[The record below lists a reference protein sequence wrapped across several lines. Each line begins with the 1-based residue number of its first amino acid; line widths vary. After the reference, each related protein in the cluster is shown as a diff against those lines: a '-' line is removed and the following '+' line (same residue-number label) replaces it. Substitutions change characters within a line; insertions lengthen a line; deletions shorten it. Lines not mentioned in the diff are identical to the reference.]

1 MQEKRHNKMADTP
14 IVKLLISMS
23 LPAMFSMFIQA
34 MYNIVDS
41 IYVAMIGENA
51 LTAVSL
57 AFPVQNLIIA
67 VAVGTGVGLNS
78 LISRRLGERR
88 QDQADKAATHGLVI
102 AICAWV
108 LFLVFGLFF
117 TRPFFAAFT
126 NDPAILEMGVDY
138 TSIVTIFSI
147 GCFVEISL
155 EKTLQATGNMI
166 WPMVFQLSG
175 AVTNIILD
183 PVFIFGWFGL
193 PAMGVTGA
201 AIATVLGQILSMFL
215 AIAVIVLRE
224 HAVTVSLPHFRPE
237 AAVFRD
243 IFSVGLP
250 AIIMQAIGS
259 VMIMGLNSILIA
271 LSSTAVAVL
280 GVYFKLQSFVM
291 MPVFGLGQGALPI
304 MGYNYGARNRDRLM
318 KTLKMEG
325 IFATCIMVVGTLLFY
340 FIPDLLL
347 GLFSASPDMLAI
359 GVPALKIIGLCFPFA
374 AWGISISNFFQAV
387 GSGVNSLVISLMRQ
401 LVCILPLAWIFSR
414 TLGLGAVWFAFP
426 LAEMVSMA
434 TSLLLLY
441 RVYRNQVANLEAFR
455 DELEG

>member
-88 QDQADKAATHGLVI
+88 QDQADKAATHGLGI
-102 AICAWV
+102 AICGWL

-117 TRPFFAAFT
+117 TRLFFAAFT
-126 NDPAILEMGVDY
+126 NDPTILEMGVDY

-183 PVFIFGWFGL
+183 PIFIFGWFGL

-224 HAVTVSLPHFRPE
+224 HAVTVSLRRFRPE

-243 IFSVGLP
+243 IFAVGLP

-304 MGYNYGARNRDRLM
+304 MGYNYGARNRSRLM

-325 IFATCIMVVGTLLFY
+325 IFATIIMVIGTLLFF
-340 FIPDLLL
+340 FIPETLL

-359 GVPALKIIGLCFPFA
+359 GVPALKIIGLCFPFS

-401 LVCILPLAWIFSR
+401 LICILPLAWIFSR
-414 TLGLGAVWFAFP
+414 TLGLQAVWFAFP
-426 LAEMVSMA
+426 LAEMVSMV

-441 RVYRNQVANLEAFR
+441 RVYRNQVANLESFA
-455 DELEG
+455 DEE

>member
-102 AICAWV
+102 AICGWL

-117 TRPFFAAFT
+117 TRLFFAAFT
-126 NDPAILEMGVDY
+126 NDPTILEMGVDY

-183 PVFIFGWFGL
+183 PIFIFGWFGL

-224 HAVTVSLPHFRPE
+224 HAVTVSLRRFRPE

-243 IFSVGLP
+243 IFAVGLP

-304 MGYNYGARNRDRLM
+304 MGYNYGARNRSRLM

-325 IFATCIMVVGTLLFY
+325 IFATIIMVIGTLLFF
-340 FIPDLLL
+340 FIPETLL

-359 GVPALKIIGLCFPFA
+359 GVPALKIIGLCFPFS

-401 LVCILPLAWIFSR
+401 LICILPLAWIFSR
-414 TLGLGAVWFAFP
+414 TLGLQAVWFAFP

-441 RVYRNQVANLEAFR
+441 RVYRNQVANLESFA
-455 DELEG
+455 DEE

>member
-102 AICAWV
+102 AICGWL

-117 TRPFFAAFT
+117 TRLFFAAFT
-126 NDPAILEMGVDY
+126 NDPTILEMGVDY

-183 PVFIFGWFGL
+183 PIFIFGWFGL

-224 HAVTVSLPHFRPE
+224 HAVTVSLRRFRPE

-243 IFSVGLP
+243 IFAVGLP

-304 MGYNYGARNRDRLM
+304 MGYNYGARNRSRLM

-325 IFATCIMVVGTLLFY
+325 IFATIIMVIGTLLFF
-340 FIPDLLL
+340 FIPETLL

-359 GVPALKIIGLCFPFA
+359 GVPALKIIGLCFPFS

-401 LVCILPLAWIFSR
+401 LICILPLAWIFSR
-414 TLGLGAVWFAFP
+414 TLGLQAVWFAFP
-426 LAEMVSMA
+426 LAEMVSMV

-441 RVYRNQVANLEAFR
+441 RVYRNQVANLESFA
-455 DELEG
+455 DEE

>member
-102 AICAWV
+102 AICGWL

-117 TRPFFAAFT
+117 TRIFFAAFT
-126 NDPAILEMGVDY
+126 NDPTILEMGVDY

-183 PVFIFGWFGL
+183 PIFIFGWFGL

-224 HAVTVSLPHFRPE
+224 HAVTVSLRRFRPE

-243 IFSVGLP
+243 IFAVGLP

-304 MGYNYGARNRDRLM
+304 MGYNYGARNRSRLM

-325 IFATCIMVVGTLLFY
+325 IFATIIMVIGTLLFF
-340 FIPDLLL
+340 FIPETLL

-359 GVPALKIIGLCFPFA
+359 GVPALKIIGLCFPFS

-401 LVCILPLAWIFSR
+401 LICILPLAWIFSR
-414 TLGLGAVWFAFP
+414 TLGLQAVWFAFP

-441 RVYRNQVANLEAFR
+441 RVYRNQVANLESFA
-455 DELEG
+455 DEE

>member
-102 AICAWV
+102 AICGWL

-117 TRPFFAAFT
+117 TRLFFAAFT
-126 NDPAILEMGVDY
+126 NDPTILEMGVDY

-183 PVFIFGWFGL
+183 PIFIFGWFGL

-224 HAVTVSLPHFRPE
+224 HAVTVSLRSFRPE

-243 IFSVGLP
+243 IFAVGLP

-304 MGYNYGARNRDRLM
+304 MGYNYGARNRSRLM

-325 IFATCIMVVGTLLFY
+325 IFATIIMVIGTLLFF
-340 FIPDLLL
+340 FIPETLL
-347 GLFSASPDMLAI
+347 GLFSASPDMLTI
-359 GVPALKIIGLCFPFA
+359 GVPALKIIGLCFPFS

-401 LVCILPLAWIFSR
+401 LICILPLAWIFSR
-414 TLGLGAVWFAFP
+414 TLGLQAVWFAFP

-441 RVYRNQVANLEAFR
+441 RVYRNQVANLESFA
-455 DELEG
+455 DEE

>member
-102 AICAWV
+102 AICGWL

-117 TRPFFAAFT
+117 TRLFFAAFT
-126 NDPAILEMGVDY
+126 NDPTILEMGVDY

-183 PVFIFGWFGL
+183 PIFIFGWFGL

-224 HAVTVSLPHFRPE
+224 HAVTVSLRRFRPE

-243 IFSVGLP
+243 IFAVGLP

-304 MGYNYGARNRDRLM
+304 MGYNYGARNRSRLM

-325 IFATCIMVVGTLLFY
+325 IFATIIMVIGTLLFF
-340 FIPDLLL
+340 FIPETLL
-347 GLFSASPDMLAI
+347 GLFSASPDMLTI
-359 GVPALKIIGLCFPFA
+359 GVPALKIIGLCFPFS

-401 LVCILPLAWIFSR
+401 LICILPLAWIFSR
-414 TLGLGAVWFAFP
+414 TLGLQAVWFAFP
-426 LAEMVSMA
+426 LAEMVSMV

-441 RVYRNQVANLEAFR
+441 RVYRNQVANLESFA
-455 DELEG
+455 DEE

>member
-102 AICAWV
+102 AICGWL

-117 TRPFFAAFT
+117 TRLFFAAFT
-126 NDPAILEMGVDY
+126 NDPTILEMGVDY

-183 PVFIFGWFGL
+183 PIFIFGWFGL

-224 HAVTVSLPHFRPE
+224 HAVTVSLRRFRPE

-243 IFSVGLP
+243 IFAVGLP

-304 MGYNYGARNRDRLM
+304 MGYNYGARNRSRLM

-325 IFATCIMVVGTLLFY
+325 IFATIIMVIGTLLFF
-340 FIPDLLL
+340 FIPETLL
-347 GLFSASPDMLAI
+347 GLFSASPDMLTI
-359 GVPALKIIGLCFPFA
+359 GIPALKIIGLCFPFS

-401 LVCILPLAWIFSR
+401 LICILPLAWIFSR
-414 TLGLGAVWFAFP
+414 TLGLQAVWFAFP

-441 RVYRNQVANLEAFR
+441 RVYRNQVANLESFA
-455 DELEG
+455 DEE

>member
-1 MQEKRHNKMADTP
+1 M
-14 IVKLLISMS
+14 
-23 LPAMFSMFIQA
+23 
-34 MYNIVDS
+34 
-41 IYVAMIGENA
+41 
-51 LTAVSL
+51 
-57 AFPVQNLIIA
+57 
-67 VAVGTGVGLNS
+67 
-78 LISRRLGERR
+78 
-88 QDQADKAATHGLVI
+88 
-102 AICAWV
+102 
-108 LFLVFGLFF
+108 
-117 TRPFFAAFT
+117 
-126 NDPAILEMGVDY
+126 
-138 TSIVTIFSI
+138 
-147 GCFVEISL
+147 EISL

-183 PVFIFGWFGL
+183 PIFIFGWFGL

-224 HAVTVSLPHFRPE
+224 HAVTVSLRSFRPE

-243 IFSVGLP
+243 IFAVGLP

-304 MGYNYGARNRDRLM
+304 MGYNYGARNRSRLM

-325 IFATCIMVVGTLLFY
+325 IFATIIMVIGTLLFF
-340 FIPDLLL
+340 FIPETLL
-347 GLFSASPDMLAI
+347 GLFSASPDMLTI
-359 GVPALKIIGLCFPFA
+359 GVPALKIIGLCFPFS

-401 LVCILPLAWIFSR
+401 LICILPAAWIFSR
-414 TLGLGAVWFAFP
+414 MWGVTGVWLSYPFAEIF
-426 LAEMVSMA
+426 
-434 TSLLLLY
+434 SLTCAFYLFS
-441 RVYRNQVANLEAFR
+441 RVYRQRIKTIPLSKEQ
-455 DELEG
+455 D

>member
-102 AICAWV
+102 AICGWL

-117 TRPFFAAFT
+117 TRIFFAAFT
-126 NDPAILEMGVDY
+126 NDPTILEMGVDY

-183 PVFIFGWFGL
+183 PIFIFGWFGL

-224 HAVTVSLPHFRPE
+224 HAVTVSLRRFRPE

-243 IFSVGLP
+243 IFAVGLP

-304 MGYNYGARNRDRLM
+304 MGYNYGARNRSRLM

-325 IFATCIMVVGTLLFY
+325 IFATIIMVIGTLLFF
-340 FIPDLLL
+340 FIPETLL
-347 GLFSASPDMLAI
+347 GLFSASPDMLTI
-359 GVPALKIIGLCFPFA
+359 GVPALKIIGLCFPFS

-401 LVCILPLAWIFSR
+401 LICILPLAWIFSR
-414 TLGLGAVWFAFP
+414 TLGLQAVWFAFP

-441 RVYRNQVANLEAFR
+441 RVYRNQVANLESFA
-455 DELEG
+455 DEE